1 MLDSGAVHFH
11 GGAIIVDRTD
21 YMGLTGKQNPGRSD
35 YSGKN
40 VAEIYSSG
48 L

>member
-1 MLDSGAVHFH
+1 MAHFH
-11 GGAIIVDRTD
+11 GDALTVDRTD
-21 YMGLTGKQNPGRSD
+21 YMGLTDKQNPGRSD

-40 VAEIYSSG
+40 VAEIYLSG